1 MAPVDIKGEFK
12 TAEQKM
18 TSAVEALNHHF
29 DTLRTG
35 RASTAL
41 LNDVRV
47 DNYGQPVPI
56 AQVATVSTPDARSV
70 LVTPWNKAQLG
81 AIEKAIQAANIG
93 LQPQNDGQHVRL
105 IIPPLTEERRKELG
119 KKAHAMA
126 EDARIA
132 IRNVRL
138 HVKQHLDK
146 AKKNKEA
153 AEDEIHKHNEALQ
166 KQTDKWIAKVDE
178 VLKKK
183 EKEIMEV

>member
-12 TAEQKM
+12 SAEQKM
-18 TSAVEALNHHF
+18 NGAVEALNHHF

-35 RASTAL
+35 RASVAL

-47 DNYGQPVPI
+47 DNYGQPVPVS
-56 AQVATVSTPDARSV
+56 QVATVSTPDARCIMIA
-70 LVTPWNKAQLG
+70 PWNKAQLG
-81 AIEKAIQAANIG
+81 VIEKAIQAANLG
-93 LQPQNDGQHVRL
+93 LQPQNDGQHIRL
-105 IIPPLTEERRKELG
+105 IIPPLTEERRKDLV
-119 KKAHAMA
+119 KKAHGMA
-126 EDARIA
+126 EDARVA

-153 AEDEIHKHNEALQ
+153 PEDEMHKHNEELQ

-178 VLKKK
+178 ILKKK
-183 EKEIMEV
+183 EKDIMAV